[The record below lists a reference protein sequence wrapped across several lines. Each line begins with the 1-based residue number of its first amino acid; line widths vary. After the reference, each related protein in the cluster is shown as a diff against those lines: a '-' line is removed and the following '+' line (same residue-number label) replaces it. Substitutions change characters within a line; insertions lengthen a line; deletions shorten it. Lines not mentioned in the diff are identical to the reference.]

1 MTKCRIRAA
10 AAEGYASCALGLR
23 NNDMPIPRSAKAI
36 TDQNIQEVRAR
47 IDALSPLHAAALIPG
62 CRFWE
67 FTNAEGF
74 TGEIIVWPDG
84 RAALVSAAASHWGK
98 WNNRTGE
105 VRLDNGDIYNSDGG
119 VGEDA

>member
-1 MTKCRIRAA
+1 MSVRPSTENAPRALWLK
-10 AAEGYASCALGLR
+10 E
-23 NNDMPIPRSAKAI
+23 NDMPVTRSSTTI
-36 TDQNIQEVRAR
+36 TDDTIQEARAK
-47 IDALSPLHAAALIPG
+47 IGALSPPHAAALSPG

-98 WNNRTGE
+98 WDSRTGKI
-105 VRLDNGDIYNSDGG
+105 RLDNGDIYNRDGG